1 MSLEASVYTA
11 DVTPVPRQDLVQAAA
26 DGGWLLC
33 AVQHVFKPLRFT
45 TVGGGTVA
53 DGDYFYGNCSRAEGD
68 KSIPIAHLWPHFVVL
83 RVPADVSEVMWRA
96 T

>member
-11 DVTPVPRQDLVQAAA
+11 DVTPVPRQDLVRVAA

-33 AVQHVFKPLRFT
+33 AVRHVFKPLRFT

-53 DGDYFYGNCSRAEGD
+53 DGD
-68 KSIPIAHLWPHFVVL
+68 
-83 RVPADVSEVMWRA
+83 
-96 T
+96 